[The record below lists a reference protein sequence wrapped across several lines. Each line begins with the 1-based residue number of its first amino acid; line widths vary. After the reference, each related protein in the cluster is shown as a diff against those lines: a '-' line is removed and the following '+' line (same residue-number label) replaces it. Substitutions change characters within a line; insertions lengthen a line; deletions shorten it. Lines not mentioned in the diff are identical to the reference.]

1 MTREQRKRREL
12 KRQLRVELGDLESRS
27 QSLHQMIREARPTS
41 AEAERKLDLRPGTPE
56 EGTMTEAEIR
66 RRDILYALETK
77 VESLAEVA
85 KSETDLPLSA
95 WRSRL
100 DAIKSNVEDLD
111 EVLREMRFSG
121 RHA

>member
-1 MTREQRKRREL
+1 
-12 KRQLRVELGDLESRS
+12 
-27 QSLHQMIREARPTS
+27 
-41 AEAERKLDLRPGTPE
+41 
-56 EGTMTEAEIR
+56 MTEAEIR
-66 RRDILYALETK
+66 RRDTLYALETK

-121 RHA
+121 RYA